1 MENKIT
7 LTDILA
13 LNPSLS
19 ACADIYP
26 VTTMNGSTVYLEVY
40 QNSDFGLEY
49 ALYNDAYDDIDSGVI
64 DECNAESESDVAR
77 LILEVLEE
85 IDVQGITIAKLPYEE
100 NSEGDCVDSFQEKVY
115 KRWEERVA
123 ELKKAIKEEKTECC

>member
-7 LTDILA
+7 IADVLKLKPE
-13 LNPSLS
+13 LNS
-19 ACADIYP
+19 CADIYP
-26 VTTMNGSTVYLEVY
+26 ITTADGSTVYLEVY

-49 ALYNDAYDDIDSGVI
+49 ALYNDTYDDIDSGVI
-64 DECNAESESDVAR
+64 DECNAESESDIAQ
-77 LILEVLEE
+77 LILKVLKEM
-85 IDVQGITIAKLPYEE
+85 DVQGITIAKLPYEE
-100 NSEGDCVDSFQEKVY
+100 NSKGDCVDSFQEKVY